1 MDFFSYISSIIRD
14 KMRDKLKGVLMIVG
28 LIGIVSI
35 VPTLIRWFF
44 WILLQMMY
52 YPLTTII
59 ILTNLFVWNY
69 VYIRYTEKKLHKK
82 TK

>member
-1 MDFFSYISSIIRD
+1 
-14 KMRDKLKGVLMIVG
+14 MRDKLQGVLMIVV

-52 YPLTTII
+52 YPLTTIV

>member
-14 KMRDKLKGVLMIVG
+14 KMRDKVQVVLMIVV

>member
-1 MDFFSYISSIIRD
+1 
-14 KMRDKLKGVLMIVG
+14 MRDKVQVVLMIVV

>member
-1 MDFFSYISSIIRD
+1 MDIFSYISSIIRD
-14 KMRDKLKGVLMIVG
+14 KMKDKVQVVLMIVG

-35 VPTLIRWFF
+35 IPTLIRWFF

>member
-1 MDFFSYISSIIRD
+1 
-14 KMRDKLKGVLMIVG
+14 MRDKLKGVLMIVG

>member
-1 MDFFSYISSIIRD
+1 M
-14 KMRDKLKGVLMIVG
+14 KDKLKGVLMIVG

>member
-1 MDFFSYISSIIRD
+1 
-14 KMRDKLKGVLMIVG
+14 MRDKLKGVLMIVG

-35 VPTLIRWFF
+35 IPTLIRWFF

>member
-1 MDFFSYISSIIRD
+1 
-14 KMRDKLKGVLMIVG
+14 MRDKVQVVLMIVS

>member
-1 MDFFSYISSIIRD
+1 MDIFSYISSIIRD
-14 KMRDKLKGVLMIVG
+14 KMRDKVQVVLMIVG

>member
-1 MDFFSYISSIIRD
+1 
-14 KMRDKLKGVLMIVG
+14 MRDKVQVVLMIVG

-35 VPTLIRWFF
+35 IPTLIRWFF

>member
-1 MDFFSYISSIIRD
+1 
-14 KMRDKLKGVLMIVG
+14 MRDKLQGVLMIVV